1 MRAIWSGTIGFGL
14 VSIPV
19 NLYSAL
25 DASEHVSFRQLHK
38 KDRAPIRYKK
48 FCSKEDVEV
57 PNSEI
62 VRAYQMAKGKWTV
75 VEEEDVE
82 AVREKT
88 GKGTRTIDVLQF
100 VPLEA
105 LNPLSFEHPYYVAP
119 DEGGEKAYAL
129 LRDALLESRRVGI
142 VRFFYRTRPV
152 LGGLIPGPKVLALE
166 TLRTFDELRDP
177 ADLEIRK
184 TSARPNEV
192 KLAKSLVEQMAEDR
206 WDPTAHPD
214 EYEKAL
220 RTLLAKRQT
229 IDVER
234 ERAQK
239 EAEPGNVVD
248 LMEAL
253 RQSMRATR
261 HGHRTTTRRR
271 TTSRKRRAA

>member
-25 DASEHVSFRQLHK
+25 EASEHVSFRQLHK
-38 KDRAPIRYKK
+38 KDRSPIRYKK

-57 PNSEI
+57 PNAEI
-62 VRAYQMAKGKWTV
+62 VRAFHTSKGKWTI

-88 GKGTRTIDVLQF
+88 GKGSRTIDVLQF
-100 VPLEA
+100 VPLDA
-105 LNPLSFEHPYYVAP
+105 LNPLSFDHPYYVAP
-119 DEGGEKAYAL
+119 EKGGEKAYAL
-129 LRDALLESRRVGI
+129 LRDALLDTRRVGI

-152 LGGLIPGPKVLALE
+152 LGSLIPGPKVLALE
-166 TLRTFDELRDP
+166 TLRTFDELRDA
-177 ADLEIRK
+177 ADLKIPK
-184 TSARPNEV
+184 GSARPNEV
-192 KLAKSLVEQMAEDR
+192 KLAKSLVEQMAEDE

-220 RTLLAKRQT
+220 RALLASRRA
-229 IDVER
+229 VEVD
-234 ERAQK
+234 EGRA
-239 EAEPGNVVD
+239 AEEGEPAKVVD

-261 HGHRTTTRRR
+261 ERSSRAGGRRR
-271 TTSRKRRAA
+271 TGRKRRAA